1 MPKKIIITNCSI
13 CPYKR
18 YNKNG
23 QRTCQYS
30 DYRVINVAV
39 TTIPEWCELEN
50 YAETEEK
57 IDHG

>member
-1 MPKKIIITNCSI
+1 MPKKIIITNCST

-18 YNKNG
+18 YNKNR
-23 QRTCQYS
+23 QRVCQYS

-50 YAETEEK
+50 FCDSNFKKE
-57 IDHG
+57 DN